1 MSNRLIGVV
10 LAVVVV
16 LVLAI
21 GGISAVVIVRGGDG
35 GDEQQAEPTRA
46 AAEDGQPEDGDGGNG
61 DGGGV
66 SGELRLPG
74 NDPITLDPAL
84 ATDADSATYIVEIFG
99 GLVTIDLDLT
109 IQPDIARELPTRQ
122 NGGIVD
128 NADGTVTYTFN
139 LRDDVVFQ
147 NTNRL
152 VTASDFKY
160 SLERALDP
168 STGSTVADAYLGD
181 IVGAKDMSRGRAEE
195 VRGIEVV
202 DDFTLKITIDA
213 PKPYF
218 LAKLTYPT
226 AFVVD
231 RQQVESNPRNWTR
244 KPNGTGPY
252 KMSDW
257 SLGERITLEA
267 NDRYHLGAPSVETV
281 TYLLA
286 GGSVLTMYEIGDI
299 DVAGVGINDI
309 DVVLDPSSDLNAE
322 YVTGDDLSIS
332 YIGFNTQA
340 EPFDDP
346 KVRQA
351 FAHAID
357 REKIAQVVL
366 KDMLTVAEGIMM
378 PGLPGYN
385 PESRALSFD
394 PDLARQLLDEST
406 YGGPDGLPTVT
417 LTEVG
422 GGAVVGFDTQA
433 MVEMWKENL
442 GVEVE
447 IEQTEAATFFSD
459 LDSGRLD
466 MFVTGWIMD
475 YPDPEDI
482 VDIHFYSKSR
492 LNNTRFSDPE
502 VDALLEQARTEQDVN
517 TRLSLYQQAEQ
528 RIIEQAAWVPL
539 YHGRDHALVKPYVK
553 GFESPPMVIPRL
565 RYVSIER

>member
-1 MSNRLIGVV
+1 MNSRLIGFV

-21 GGISAVVIVRGGDG
+21 GAISAVVIVRGGG
-35 GDEQQAEPTRA
+35 GDEEEQQQTEPTKA
-46 AAEDGQPEDGDGGNG
+46 PADDGDQ
-61 DGGGV
+61 DGGEATGD
-66 SGELRLPG
+66 LRLPG
-74 NDPITLDPAL
+74 GDPITLDPAL
-84 ATDADSATYIVEIFG
+84 AGDAASATYIVEIFG
-99 GLVTIDLDLT
+99 GLVSIDLDLNLV
-109 IQPDIARELPTRQ
+109 PDIASELPTRE

-128 NADGTVTYTFN
+128 NPDGTVTYTFH
-139 LRDDVVFQ
+139 LRDKVVFH
-147 NTNRL
+147 NSNRL

-160 SLERALDP
+160 SLERALEP
-168 STGSTVADAYLGD
+168 RTASPVAEAYLRD
-181 IVGAKDMSRGRAEE
+181 IVGARDMARGRADE

-202 DDFTLKITIDA
+202 DDFTLKLTIDA

-231 RQQVESNPRNWTR
+231 RQQVESDPRNWTR
-244 KPNGTGPY
+244 NPNGTGAY
-252 KMSDW
+252 KMREW
-257 SLGERITLEA
+257 RLGERITLEA

-286 GGSVLTMYEIGDI
+286 GGSVLTMYENGEI

-309 DVVLDPSSDLNAE
+309 DRVLDPTSDLNAD
-322 YVTGDDLSIS
+322 YVTGDELSIS

-346 KVRQA
+346 KVRRA
-351 FAHAID
+351 FGHAID

-366 KDMLTVAEGIMM
+366 RDMLPVAEGIMM
-378 PGLPGYN
+378 PGLPGHN
-385 PESRALSFD
+385 PESRALAYD
-394 PDLARQLLDEST
+394 PELARQLLEESK
-406 YGGPDGLPTVT
+406 YGGPDDLPTVT

-447 IEQTEAATFFSD
+447 LEQTEAATFFDD
-459 LDSGRLD
+459 LDAGRLH
-466 MFVTGWIMD
+466 MFVSGWIMD

-482 VDIHFYSKSR
+482 VDILFYSTSR
-492 LNNTRFSDPE
+492 LNNTRYSNPE
-502 VDALLEQARTEQDVN
+502 VDALLEQARTELDVDE
-517 TRLSLYQQAEQ
+517 RMSLYQQAEQ
-528 RIIEQAAWVPL
+528 IIIEEAAWAPL

-553 GFESPPMVIPRL
+553 GFEFPPIVIPRL
-565 RYVSIER
+565 RYASIER

>member
-1 MSNRLIGVV
+1 MNRLIGFV

-21 GGISAVVIVRGGDG
+21 GAISALVIVRGGG
-35 GDEQQAEPTRA
+35 GGGEEEQQ
-46 AAEDGQPEDGDGGNG
+46 GQPTKAATAE
-61 DGGGV
+61 GGGET
-66 SGELRLPG
+66 GGAATGQLRLPG
-74 NDPITLDPAL
+74 SDPITLDPAL
-84 ATDADSATYIVEIFG
+84 AGDAASATYIVEIFG
-99 GLVTIDLDLT
+99 GLVTIDPKLN
-109 IQPDIARELPTRQ
+109 IVPDIARELPTRE

-128 NADGTVTYTFN
+128 SPDGTVTYTFH
-139 LRDDVVFQ
+139 LRDNVVFH

-168 STGSTVADAYLGD
+168 STASPVAEAYLGD
-181 IVGAKDMSRGRAEE
+181 IVGARDMARGRAEE

-226 AFVVD
+226 AFIVD
-231 RQQVESNPRNWTR
+231 RKQVESDPRNWTR
-244 KPNGTGPY
+244 KPNGTGPF
-252 KMSDW
+252 KMGEW
-257 SLGERITLEA
+257 SLGERIVLEA
-267 NDRYHLGAPSVETV
+267 NDRYHLGPPSLETV

-286 GGSVLTMYEIGDI
+286 GGSVLTMYETGDI

-309 DVVLDPSSDLNAE
+309 DRVADPTSDLNAE
-322 YVTGDDLSIS
+322 YLTGDDLSIS
-332 YIGFNTQA
+332 YIGFNTQV

-366 KDMLTVAEGIMM
+366 KDMLPVAQGIMM

-385 PESRALSFD
+385 PESEALAFD
-394 PDLARQLLDEST
+394 PELARRLLAESK
-406 YGGPDGLPTVT
+406 YGGPDRLPTVT

-447 IEQTEAATFFSD
+447 LEQTEAATFFED
-459 LDSGRLD
+459 LDAGRLH
-466 MFVTGWIMD
+466 MFLAAWIMD
-475 YPDPEDI
+475 YPDPEGI
-482 VDIHFYSKSR
+482 VDIKFHSKSR
-492 LNNTRFSDPE
+492 LNDPRYGNPE
-502 VDALLEQARTEQDVN
+502 LDALLEEARTEQDVN
-517 TRLSLYQQAEQ
+517 RRMSLYQQAEK
-528 RIIEQAAWVPL
+528 IIVEEAVWVPL
-539 YHGRDHALVKPYVK
+539 YYGRDHVLVKPYVK
-553 GFESPPMVIPRL
+553 GFQSPPMVIPRL
-565 RYVSIER
+565 RYITIER

>member
-109 IQPDIARELPTRQ
+109 IQPDIAGELPTRQ

-139 LRDDVVFQ
+139 LRDDVVFH

-257 SLGERITLEA
+257 SLGEQITLEA

-322 YVTGDDLSIS
+322 YVTGDELSIS

-357 REKIAQVVL
+357 REKIAEVVL
-366 KDMLTVAEGIMM
+366 KDMLPVAEGIMM

-385 PESRALSFD
+385 PESKALSFD
-394 PDLARQLLDEST
+394 PDLARQLLEEST
-406 YGGPDGLPTVT
+406 YGGTDGLPTVT

-459 LDSGRLD
+459 LDSGRLH

-492 LNNTRFSDPE
+492 LNSTRLSDPE
-502 VDALLEQARTEQDVN
+502 LDALLEQARTEQDVD

-528 RIIEQAAWVPL
+528 SIIEQAAWVPL

-553 GFESPPMVIPRL
+553 GFEFPPMVIPRL

>member
-1 MSNRLIGVV
+1 MSSRLIGFV

-21 GGISAVVIVRGGDG
+21 GAISAVVIVRGGG
-35 GDEQQAEPTRA
+35 GEGEEQRAQPTEGAAGEGDENEGKDR
-46 AAEDGQPEDGDGGNG
+46 GGTA
-61 DGGGV
+61 
-66 SGELRLPG
+66 GELRLPG
-74 NDPITLDPAL
+74 ADPITLDPAL
-84 ATDADSATYIVEIFG
+84 AVDAESATYIVEIFG
-99 GLVTIDLDLT
+99 GLVTIDLGLN
-109 IQPDIARELPTRQ
+109 IVPDIAKELPTRE

-128 NADGTVTYTFN
+128 NLDGTVTYTFH
-139 LRDDVVFQ
+139 LRDNVVFH

-168 STGSTVADAYLGD
+168 STASPVAEAYLGD
-181 IVGAKDMSRGRAEE
+181 IVGARDMARGRAEE

-226 AFVVD
+226 AFIVD
-231 RQQVESNPRNWTR
+231 RKQVESDPRNWTR
-244 KPNGTGPY
+244 KPNGTGPF
-252 KMSDW
+252 KMGEW
-257 SLGERITLEA
+257 SLGERIVLEA
-267 NDRYHLGAPSVETV
+267 NDRYHLGPPSLETV

-286 GGSVLTMYEIGDI
+286 GGSVLTMYETGDI

-309 DVVLDPSSDLNAE
+309 DRVADPTSDLNAE
-322 YVTGDDLSIS
+322 YLTGDDLSIS
-332 YIGFNTQA
+332 YIGFNTQV

-366 KDMLTVAEGIMM
+366 KDMLPVAQGIMM

-385 PESRALSFD
+385 PESEALAFD
-394 PDLARQLLDEST
+394 PELARRLLAESK
-406 YGGPDGLPTVT
+406 YGGPDRLPTVT

-447 IEQTEAATFFSD
+447 LEQTEAATFFED
-459 LDSGRLD
+459 LDAGRLH
-466 MFVTGWIMD
+466 MFLAAWIMD
-475 YPDPEDI
+475 YPDPEGI
-482 VDIHFYSKSR
+482 VDIKFHSKSR
-492 LNNTRFSDPE
+492 LNDPRYGNPE
-502 VDALLEQARTEQDVN
+502 LDALLEEARTEQDVN
-517 TRLSLYQQAEQ
+517 RRMSLYQQAEK
-528 RIIEQAAWVPL
+528 IIVEEAVWVPL
-539 YHGRDHALVKPYVK
+539 YYGRDHVLVKPYVK
-553 GFESPPMVIPRL
+553 GFQSPPMVIPRL
-565 RYVSIER
+565 RYITIER